1 MYSGI
6 IEFIAE
12 HTLHT
17 VMLSRALAQSKRLGA
32 THRTRLLPSE
42 QFPRKTGE
50 MSRQRQKGLAER
62 KRAGSRSAATDD

>member
-17 VMLSRALAQSKRLGA
+17 VMLSGALAQSKRLGA

-50 MSRQRQKGLAER
+50 MSRRSQKGRAER
-62 KRAGSRSAATDD
+62 KRAGSRSAATDA